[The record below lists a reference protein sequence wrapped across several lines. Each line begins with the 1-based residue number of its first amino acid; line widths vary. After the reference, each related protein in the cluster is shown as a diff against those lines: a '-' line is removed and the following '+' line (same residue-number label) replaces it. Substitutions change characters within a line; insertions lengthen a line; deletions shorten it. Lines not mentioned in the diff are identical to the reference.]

1 MDSLTENVRL
11 LIASFCAEIT
21 TSETLIA
28 PTEIAPSLEGSR
40 LVDDLIRL
48 QELYDQGILNEQGF
62 NSAKM
67 RLLGL

>member
-1 MDSLTENVRL
+1 VDSLTENVRL